1 MKKKRALTILCVVA
15 LAACAL
21 AFGWRPR
28 PAAQT
33 SPQQQ
38 AAEVPIQVMY
48 KHLFHHVSA
57 LKKKA
62 EEVEKESK
70 DATQFRTHFIRKA
83 NLTPEQSRVLEEVA
97 GELEQDEL
105 LISARARPL
114 IEAYKAQYPG
124 GQVPHGQIPAPPPE
138 ELKQLS
144 QERDAAV
151 LRALDR
157 LRIRLGDEAFT
168 RFDNF
173 VKTRIASNV
182 EMR

>member
-97 GELEQDEL
+97 SELEQDEQ
-105 LISARARPL
+105 LIAARGKTGHRGLQSPVSRWAGSAWSNSRA
-114 IEAYKAQYPG
+114 
-124 GQVPHGQIPAPPPE
+124 
-138 ELKQLS
+138 
-144 QERDAAV
+144 AAG
-151 LRALDR
+151 R
-157 LRIRLGDEAFT
+157 T
-168 RFDNF
+168 
-173 VKTRIASNV
+173 
-182 EMR
+182 